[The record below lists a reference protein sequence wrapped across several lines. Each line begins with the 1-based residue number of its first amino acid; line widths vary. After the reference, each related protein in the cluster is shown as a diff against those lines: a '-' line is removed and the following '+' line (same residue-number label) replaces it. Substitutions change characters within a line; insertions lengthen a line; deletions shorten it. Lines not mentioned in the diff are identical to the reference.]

1 MAEYS
6 PMMQHYL
13 DTKKIIKIVFY
24 FIDWVTFMRCFFLM
38 MQFWLQRI
46 RTDSYWK
53 GMRTRRKSTNVWGTI
68 SCSGKLYSTLNK

>member
-24 FIDWVTFMRCFFLM
+24 FIDWVTFMRCFLM
-38 MQFWLQRI
+38 MQFWLPE
-46 RTDSYWK
+46 
-53 GMRTRRKSTNVWGTI
+53 N
-68 SCSGKLYSTLNK
+68 